1 MARHKGATP
10 DNTAKDAAE
19 DVAVALESAAEEMT
33 VMEEGAEATVYASGS
48 AEAEESLHGNLVVES
63 VRSGA
68 AAAQEAVARFVP
80 AVGDNLRKAAY
91 KGIYGVSFGVTFG
104 ALFVSRLVPKDSFV
118 GHALADGAAAA
129 KAAFH
134 EQQERAAAAEH
145 AAPLSPAAA

>member
-10 DNTAKDAAE
+10 DNTAKEAVE
-19 DVAVALESAAEEMT
+19 DVAVVIESAAEEMA
-33 VMEEGAEATVYASGS
+33 VNAEGAEATVYASDS
-48 AEAEESLHGNLVVES
+48 AEAEESPHGNLVVES

-91 KGIYGVSFGVTFG
+91 QGIYGVSFGVTFG
-104 ALFVSRLVPKDSFV
+104 ALFVARLVPKDSFV

-129 KAAFH
+129 KVALQ
-134 EQQERAAAAEH
+134 EQEEQAAAAGH
-145 AAPLSPAAA
+145 AAPPSTAAA

>member
-1 MARHKGATP
+1 MEVTQMARHKGANP

-80 AVGDNLRKAAY
+80 AVGDPPLDVHRHE
-91 KGIYGVSFGVTFG
+91 VHRPDRRTLG
-104 ALFVSRLVPKDSFV
+104 ARHGSYAPARIGPEDLDDAPPYE
-118 GHALADGAAAA
+118 AAAA
-129 KAAFH
+129 QHRDARTH
-134 EQQERAAAAEH
+134 SQVC
-145 AAPLSPAAA
+145 